1 MGQPSYA
8 SKKKYDD
15 ANTVRV
21 ALKLN
26 KKTDADILEYLE
38 WFGNKQG
45 AIKAAIREKMERDGG

>member
-1 MGQPSYA
+1 MSQPTYA

-15 ANTVRV
+15 AHTVRV

-38 WFGNKQG
+38 YTGNKQG